1 MSPDT
6 VSPARPV
13 DTGAGRASARPPRQG
28 RRPVTDLGS
37 WLLFGLVM
45 VAAWETAS
53 RLYAQP
59 YLLPAPSA
67 IARELTEHWQLVL
80 RYVLLTSQEIV
91 LGFALGSA
99 AALLCAMLF
108 LRLPRLIEDFL
119 FRIIVTLNSTPFVGL
134 ASLAVVW
141 FGLGVTSKIIIAGMY
156 TFFAVLYTT
165 HKEFVSV
172 EIIREQLMDVYNA
185 TWWQRIFLLK
195 IPSALPI
202 IFVSLKGGVMAAVN
216 GAIVGEL
223 FGAFE
228 GLGYMILDSRYV
240 GNTVRVFLAAV
251 FCTAIGWVLL
261 GAVTLAERVL
271 LPWHVS
277 MAERR

>member
-1 MSPDT
+1 MTQQLRSWT
-6 VSPARPV
+6 IF
-13 DTGAGRASARPPRQG
+13 GALMIG
-28 RRPVTDLGS
+28 
-37 WLLFGLVM
+37 
-45 VAAWETAS
+45 AWEVTS
-53 RLYAQP
+53 RLYGQP

-67 IARELTEHWQLVL
+67 IAVELAEQWPLVL
-80 RYVLLTSQEIV
+80 SYAAITTQEVVVGFV
-91 LGFALGSA
+91 LGAA
-99 AALLCAMLF
+99 AALLGAMMF
-108 LRLPRLIEDFL
+108 LGLPRVIEDFL
-119 FRIIVTLNSTPFVGL
+119 YRIIVTLNSTPFVAL

-141 FGLGVTSKIIIAGMY
+141 FGLGLTSKVVIAGLY
-156 TFFAVLYTT
+156 TFFAVLYAT

-172 EIIREQLMDVYNA
+172 EVIREQLMDIYNA
-185 TWWQRIFLLK
+185 SWWQRIFLLK
-195 IPSALPI
+195 VPSALPI

-251 FCTAIGWVLL
+251 FCTGIGWLLL
-261 GAVTLAERVL
+261 GAVTVAERLL

-277 MAERR
+277 MAARR

>member
-1 MSPDT
+1 LVLDY
-6 VSPARPV
+6 ALI
-13 DTGAGRASARPPRQG
+13 TGKEVVFGFL
-28 RRPVTDLGS
+28 LGS
-37 WLLFGLVM
+37 G
-45 VAAWETAS
+45 
-53 RLYAQP
+53 
-59 YLLPAPSA
+59 
-67 IARELTEHWQLVL
+67 
-80 RYVLLTSQEIV
+80 
-91 LGFALGSA
+91 

-108 LRLPRLIEDFL
+108 LRLPRLVEDFL
-119 FRIIVTLNSTPFVGL
+119 FRIIVTLNSTPFVAL

-141 FGLGVTSKIIIAGMY
+141 FGLGITSKIIIAAMY

-185 TWWQRIFLLK
+185 SWWQRIFLLK
-195 IPSALPI
+195 IPTALPI
-202 IFVSLKGGVMAAVN
+202 IFVSMKGGVMAAVN

-251 FCTAIGWVLL
+251 CCTAIGWLLL
-261 GAVTLAERVL
+261 GVVTLAERLL

>member
-1 MSPDT
+1 MSREAH
-6 VSPARPV
+6 SP
-13 DTGAGRASARPPRQG
+13 TGRAVGPLRLSIPELR
-28 RRPVTDLGS
+28 S
-37 WLLFGLVM
+37 WTIFGIVAI
-45 VAAWETAS
+45 AAWEAAS
-53 RLYAQP
+53 RLYGQP

-67 IARELTEHWQLVL
+67 IAVELRENWQLVIN
-80 RYVLLTSQEIV
+80 YAIITTKEVT
-91 LGFALGSA
+91 LGFLLGTA
-99 AALLCAMLF
+99 AALLGAMIF
-108 LRLPRLIEDFL
+108 LWLPRPVEDFF
-119 FRIIVTLNSTPFVGL
+119 FRIIVTLNSTPFVAL

-141 FGLGVTSKIIIAGMY
+141 FGLGLASKIIIAGLY

-172 EIIREQLMDVYNA
+172 EVIREELMDIYNA

-195 IPSALPI
+195 VPSALPI

-251 FCTAIGWVLL
+251 FCTGIGWLLL
-261 GAVTLAERVL
+261 GAVTVAERLL

-277 MAERR
+277 MVQHR

>member
-1 MSPDT
+1 VTEPSGHSDIRR
-6 VSPARPV
+6 AG
-13 DTGAGRASARPPRQG
+13 TGELR
-28 RRPVTDLGS
+28 S
-37 WLLFGLVM
+37 WLVFGLV
-45 VAAWETAS
+45 AIAGWEIGS

-59 YLLPAPSA
+59 YLLPAPSQ
-67 IARELTEHWQLVL
+67 IVQELGQNWELVL
-80 RYVLLTSQEIV
+80 GYAWITTQEVVI
-91 LGFALGSA
+91 GFALGSI
-99 AALLCAMLF
+99 AALLAAVLF
-108 LRLPRLIEDFL
+108 LWLPAVLEDFL
-119 FRIIVTLNSTPFVGL
+119 YRVIVTLNTTPFVAL

-141 FGLGVTSKIIIAGMY
+141 FGLGVTSKILIAGMY

-172 EIIREQLMDVYNA
+172 EAIREQLMDVFGA

-195 IPSALPI
+195 LPSALPI
-202 IFVSLKGGVMAAVN
+202 VFVSLKGGVMAAVN

-251 FCTAIGWVLL
+251 FCTLIGWLLL
-261 GAVTLAERVL
+261 GVVAIAERAL

-277 MAERR
+277 MARDRGAR

>member
-1 MSPDT
+1 MSQNAAPLLGSQAGT
-6 VSPARPV
+6 AGRPARRLRLPLAELRSW
-13 DTGAGRASARPPRQG
+13 TIFGA
-28 RRPVTDLGS
+28 VM
-37 WLLFGLVM
+37 LV
-45 VAAWETAS
+45 AWEAVS
-53 RLYAQP
+53 RLYGQP
-59 YLLPAPSA
+59 FLLPAPSA
-67 IARELTEHWQLVL
+67 IVREMRENWTLVL
-80 RYVLLTSQEIV
+80 DYALITGEEVV
-91 LGFALGSA
+91 LGFLLGSA
-99 AALLCAMLF
+99 AALFCAMLF
-108 LRLPRLIEDFL
+108 LRLPRLVEDFL
-119 FRIIVTLNSTPFVGL
+119 FRIIVTLNSTPFVAL

-141 FGLGVTSKIIIAGMY
+141 FGLGITSKIMIAGMY

-172 EIIREQLMDVYNA
+172 EMIREQLMDVYNA
-185 TWWQRIFLLK
+185 SWWQRIFLLK
-195 IPSALPI
+195 IPTALPI

-251 FCTAIGWVLL
+251 FCTAIGWLLL
-261 GAVTLAERVL
+261 GMVTLAERLL

>member
-1 MSPDT
+1 MSAGSTPD
-6 VSPARPV
+6 PREG
-13 DTGAGRASARPPRQG
+13 GAGRPARRG
-28 RRPVTDLGS
+28 RRVHLPFAELRS
-37 WLLFGLVM
+37 WTIFGALAV
-45 VAAWETAS
+45 VAWEAAS

-67 IARELTEHWQLVL
+67 IAVEFYDHWELVL
-80 RYVLLTSQEIV
+80 GYAAITSQEIV
-91 LGFALGSA
+91 IGFVLGAA
-99 AALLCAMLF
+99 AALLCAMAF
-108 LRLPRLIEDFL
+108 LRLPRVVEDFL
-119 FRIIVTLNSTPFVGL
+119 YRVIVTLNSTPFVAL

-141 FGLGVTSKIIIAGMY
+141 FGLGLQSKIVIAGMY

-165 HKEFVSV
+165 HKEFISV
-172 EIIREQLMDVYNA
+172 EVIREQLMDIYNA
-185 TWWQRIFLLK
+185 TWSQRIFLLK

-251 FCTAIGWVLL
+251 FCTAIGWLLL
-261 GAVTLAERVL
+261 GAVTLAERLL

-277 MAERR
+277 MAGRR